1 MMLLASAYSLA
12 AETAVLVAGPTIIFA
27 PFSCNLFIAARLSSG
42 LVFESAINKVKCDDE
57 EELISSKYLFTSYSA
72 FSNATLTDLPIEDK
86 EPVNGKMA
94 PITNSFLPSSLYFDN
109 SGALEVF
116 FMNKLLFSSPLK
128 TFVKYKPENIRRD
141 INVMEVKRTFLEVPF
156 LLIFL

>member
-1 MMLLASAYSLA
+1 MILLASAYSLA
-12 AETAVLVAGPTIIFA
+12 ALTVVPIAGPTMIFA
-27 PFSCNLFIAARLSSG
+27 PFSCNFFIATRVSSG
-42 LVFESAINKVKCDDE
+42 LVFESAINRVKCD

-72 FSNATLTDLPIEDK
+72 FSNATLIGLPIEEK

-94 PITNSFLPSSLYFDN
+94 PTTYSFLPSSLYFDK

-116 FMNKLLFSSPLK
+116 FMKNSLFSSPLK

-156 LLIFL
+156 LIFL